1 MKKLIL
7 LWGVLVLASSNLFA
21 HDMFLKLRSYI
32 VEPNTKVTVALYNGT
47 FDKSENV
54 ITRDRMIDVSVVGP
68 INHRNR
74 INKNQWRDGW
84 YESLL
89 DLDLK
94 SSGTHV
100 IGVSTETRIIELSA
114 EDFNG
119 YLKHD
124 GILDVLEA
132 RKKSGEINQPAREL
146 YSKHIKSLVQVCD
159 KRTDSFNTNLEY
171 PIEIIPSQNPY
182 NLKKGDEMG
191 FQVLRDG
198 KAVANQLVYASY
210 AGFHGHLEDGS
221 HEESVTTRTDNK
233 GFGKIKFLFFSCLPM
248 NFYQF

>member
-1 MKKLIL
+1 MKKFIV
-7 LWGVLVLASSNLFA
+7 LWSVLVLTSSNLIA

-32 VEPNTKVTVALYNGT
+32 VEPNTKVTLALYNGT

-68 INHRNR
+68 INQRNR

-94 SSGTHV
+94 SSGTHL
-100 IGVSTETRIIELSA
+100 IGVSTEARIIELSA

-132 RKKSGEINQPAREL
+132 RKKVVKINQPAKEL
-146 YSKHIKSLVQVCD
+146 YSKHVKTVIQVGA
-159 KRTDSFNTNLEY
+159 KRTESFN
-171 PIEIIPSQNPY
+171 
-182 NLKKGDEMG
+182 
-191 FQVLRDG
+191 
-198 KAVANQLVYASY
+198 
-210 AGFHGHLEDGS
+210 
-221 HEESVTTRTDNK
+221 
-233 GFGKIKFLFFSCLPM
+233 IKPRLP
-248 NFYQF
+248 N